1 VDRLLTTK
9 ELADLLR
16 INEKKVYQL
25 VREAGIPHVRIAG
38 KWLFPRDHLLRWIDE
53 RVEREKDVFIVGSD
67 DILLGRLLASYSQG
81 NFPQSLGFYS
91 AVGSLKGLDALSR
104 RKAHACCVH
113 LLDVESGEYNL
124 PFIKRYASGH
134 EWVVVNLWYRRQGLI
149 VRRGNPLGIKG
160 MGDIARKGARF
171 INRNE
176 GSGTRVLIEYLL
188 REEGVEAQEIKGF
201 GSEVS
206 THMEVA
212 LKVLLG
218 EADVGMGIEYVTHLL
233 PLDFV
238 PLREERFDLVVPKEL
253 WHTKAIGNFLSLVTP
268 LKIKELF
275 PRLPGYS
282 FRETGKVI
290 LE

>member
-1 VDRLLTTK
+1 MDKLLTTK

-38 KWLFPRDHLLRWIDE
+38 KWLFPRDHVLRWIDE
-53 RVEREKDVFIVGSD
+53 GVEREKDVFIVGSD
-67 DILLGRLLASYSQG
+67 DILLGRLLASYSRG

-91 AVGSLKGLDALSR
+91 AVGSLKGLDALAR

-124 PFIKRYASGH
+124 PFIKRYASEH
-134 EWVVVNLWYRRQGLI
+134 EWVVVNLWHRRQGLI

-160 MGDIARKGARF
+160 MGDVVRKGARF

-176 GSGTRVLIEYLL
+176 GSGTRVLIEHLL
-188 REEGVEAQEIKGF
+188 RKEGLEAEEVRGF
-201 GSEVS
+201 GREVD

-212 LKVLLG
+212 LRVFLG
-218 EADVGMGIEYVTHLL
+218 EADLGVGIEYVTHIL
-233 PLDFV
+233 PLDFI
-238 PLREERFDLVVPKEL
+238 PLKEERFDLVIPKEL
-253 WHTKAIGNFLSLVTP
+253 WHTKAIKAFLSFINP

-275 PRLPGYS
+275 PHLPGYS
-282 FRETGKVI
+282 FRETGRVI

>member
-1 VDRLLTTK
+1 VDKLLTTK

-38 KWLFPRDHLLRWIDE
+38 KWLFPRDHVLRWIDE
-53 RVEREKDVFIVGSD
+53 GVEREKDVFIVGSD
-67 DILLGRLLASYSQG
+67 DILLGRLLASYSRG

-91 AVGSLKGLDALSR
+91 AVGSLKGLDALAR

-124 PFIKRYASGH
+124 PFIKRYASEH
-134 EWVVVNLWYRRQGLI
+134 EWVVVNLWHRRQGLI

-160 MGDIARKGARF
+160 MGDVVRKGARF

-176 GSGTRVLIEYLL
+176 GSGTRVLIEHLL
-188 REEGVEAQEIKGF
+188 RKEGLEAEEVRGF
-201 GSEVS
+201 GREVD

-212 LKVLLG
+212 LRVFLG
-218 EADVGMGIEYVTHLL
+218 EADLGVGIEYVTHIL
-233 PLDFV
+233 PLDFI
-238 PLREERFDLVVPKEL
+238 PLKEERFDLVIPKEL
-253 WHTKAIGNFLSLVTP
+253 WHTKAIKAFLSFINP

-275 PRLPGYS
+275 PHLPGYS
-282 FRETGKVI
+282 FRETGRVI

>member
-1 VDRLLTTK
+1 MDRLLTTK

-16 INEKKVYQL
+16 VNEKKVYQL

-38 KWLFPRDHLLRWIDE
+38 KWLFPRDHVLRWIDE
-53 RVEREKDVFIVGSD
+53 GVEREKDVFIVGSD
-67 DILLGRLLASYSQG
+67 DILLGRLLAFYSRG

-91 AVGSLKGLDALSR
+91 AVGSLKGLDALAR

-124 PFIKRYASGH
+124 PFIKRYASEH
-134 EWVVVNLWYRRQGLI
+134 EWVVVNLWHRRQGLI

-160 MGDIARKGARF
+160 MGDVVRKGARF

-176 GSGTRVLIEYLL
+176 GSGTRVLIEHLL
-188 REEGVEAQEIKGF
+188 REEGLEAEEVRGF
-201 GSEVS
+201 GREVD

-212 LKVLLG
+212 LRVFLG
-218 EADVGMGIEYVTHLL
+218 EADVGVGIEYVIHIL
-233 PLDFV
+233 PLDFI
-238 PLREERFDLVVPKEL
+238 PLKEERFDLVIPKEL
-253 WHTKAIGNFLSLVTP
+253 WHTKAIKAFLSFINP

-275 PRLPGYS
+275 PHLPGYS
-282 FRETGKVI
+282 FRETGRVI